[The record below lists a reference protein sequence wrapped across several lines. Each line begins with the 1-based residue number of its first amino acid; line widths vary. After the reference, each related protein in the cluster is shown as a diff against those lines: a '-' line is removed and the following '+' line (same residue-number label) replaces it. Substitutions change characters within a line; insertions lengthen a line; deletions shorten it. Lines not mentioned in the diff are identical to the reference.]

1 MKRQYV
7 VLSTILLVVI
17 ICVSIGSYSAFLSS
31 PQPSPSPSSFPTS
44 TPQPTS
50 TPITTTPPVGSVTA
64 APSPTNLPT
73 NTASPTST
81 ASPTPSPVPKQNKTI
96 TLVDAKGTQWNFTS
110 TVKRVVSLN
119 AALTEIVCALGC
131 EDQIVGRSQTS
142 NFPDSILSV
151 PVVGSS
157 SASPTVELVLECN
170 PDVVLA
176 DTMLSSKTEII
187 NQITSAGIPVLIERV
202 TFSDELKTL
211 VSDIGSILGAD
222 TKAAE
227 LNAWM
232 DQYINLV
239 TTRVS
244 ALSSSQMPTIYFE
257 WSSDDWKGINP
268 LSGLGGIIT
277 NAGGNNIV
285 KSNSTST
292 STTLSPE
299 FVVEANPAFIIKQSS
314 STSSNRTADLSLI
327 RSNLM
332 SRSMLS
338 ECTAIKTGKVYAVN
352 FRILQGIE
360 YPIGQLYFAK
370 WLHPDLFADIDV
382 NAIHLELFQRFF
394 GVSTLGDPYAYP
406 SS

>member
-1 MKRQYV
+1 MKRQY
-7 VLSTILLVVI
+7 TILSAIVLVVI
-17 ICVSIGSYSAFLSS
+17 ICISVGSYSAFLSP
-31 PQPSPSPSSFPTS
+31 PQTSPSPSASPTS
-44 TPQPTS
+44 TLQPTD
-50 TPITTTPPVGSVTA
+50 TPIITTPPVGSVTA
-64 APSPTNLPT
+64 SPRPTSLPT
-73 NTASPTST
+73 STTSPTST
-81 ASPTPSPVPKQNKTI
+81 ASPTASPVPQQNKTI
-96 TLVDAKGTQWNFTS
+96 THVDAKGTQWNFTT

-131 EDQIVGRSQTS
+131 EDRIVGRSQTS
-142 NFPDSILSV
+142 NFPDSILAV

-202 TFSDELKTL
+202 TFSDELETL
-211 VSDIGSILGAD
+211 VSDLGSILGAD
-222 TKAAE
+222 AKAAE

-232 DQYINLV
+232 DEYIDLV
-239 TTRVS
+239 TTRV
-244 ALSSSQMPTIYFE
+244 ATLSTSQLPTVYFE

-268 LSGLGGIIT
+268 LSGLGGIIK
-277 NAGGNNIV
+277 NAGGDNIV

-338 ECTAIKTGKVYAVN
+338 ECTAIKTGNVYAVN

-360 YPIGQLYFAK
+360 YPIGQLYVAK
-370 WLHPDLFADIDV
+370 FLHPDLFADIDV
-382 NAIHLELFQRFF
+382 NAIHLQMFQKFF
-394 GVSTLGDPYAYP
+394 GVTTLGDPYAYP
-406 SS
+406 TS

>member
-1 MKRQYV
+1 M
-7 VLSTILLVVI
+7 VI

>member
-1 MKRQYV
+1 LKRQY
-7 VLSTILLVVI
+7 TILSAIVLVVI
-17 ICVSIGSYSAFLSS
+17 ICISVGSYSAFLSP
-31 PQPSPSPSSFPTS
+31 PQTSPSPSASPTS
-44 TPQPTS
+44 TLQPTD
-50 TPITTTPPVGSVTA
+50 TPIITTPPVGSVTA
-64 APSPTNLPT
+64 SPRPTSLPT
-73 NTASPTST
+73 STTSPTST
-81 ASPTPSPVPKQNKTI
+81 ASPTASPVPQQNKTI
-96 TLVDAKGTQWNFTS
+96 THVDAKGTQWNFTT

-131 EDQIVGRSQTS
+131 EDRIVGRSQTS
-142 NFPDSILSV
+142 NFPDSILAV

-202 TFSDELKTL
+202 TFSDELETL
-211 VSDIGSILGAD
+211 VSDLGSILGAD
-222 TKAAE
+222 AKAAE

-232 DQYINLV
+232 DEYIDLV
-239 TTRVS
+239 TTRV
-244 ALSSSQMPTIYFE
+244 ATLSTSQLPTVYFE

-268 LSGLGGIIT
+268 LSGLGGIIK
-277 NAGGNNIV
+277 NAGGDNIV

-338 ECTAIKTGKVYAVN
+338 ECTAIKTGNVYAVN

-360 YPIGQLYFAK
+360 YPIGQLYVAK
-370 WLHPDLFADIDV
+370 FLHPDLFADIDV
-382 NAIHLELFQRFF
+382 NAIHLQMFQKFF
-394 GVSTLGDPYAYP
+394 GVTTLGDPYAYP
-406 SS
+406 TS

>member
-1 MKRQYV
+1 LKRQYV

>member
-1 MKRQYV
+1 
-7 VLSTILLVVI
+7 
-17 ICVSIGSYSAFLSS
+17 
-31 PQPSPSPSSFPTS
+31 
-44 TPQPTS
+44 
-50 TPITTTPPVGSVTA
+50 
-64 APSPTNLPT
+64 
-73 NTASPTST
+73 
-81 ASPTPSPVPKQNKTI
+81 
-96 TLVDAKGTQWNFTS
+96 
-110 TVKRVVSLN
+110 
-119 AALTEIVCALGC
+119 
-131 EDQIVGRSQTS
+131 
-142 NFPDSILSV
+142 
-151 PVVGSS
+151 
-157 SASPTVELVLECN
+157 
-170 PDVVLA
+170 
-176 DTMLSSKTEII
+176 MLSSKTEII

-222 TKAAE
+222 AKAVE

-239 TTRVS
+239 TARVS
-244 ALSSSQMPTIYFE
+244 TLSASQLPTVYFE
-257 WSSDDWKGINP
+257 WSTDDWKGINP

-277 NAGGNNIV
+277 NAGGKNIV

-299 FVVEANPAFIIKQSS
+299 YVVEANPAFIIKQSS
-314 STSSNRTADLSLI
+314 STSSNRAADLSLI

-338 ECTAIKTGKVYAVN
+338 ECTAIKTGKVYVVN

-382 NAIHLELFQRFF
+382 NAIHLEMFQKFF
-394 GVSTLGDPYAYP
+394 GVSTLGDSYAYP
-406 SS
+406 

>member
-1 MKRQYV
+1 
-7 VLSTILLVVI
+7 VVI